1 MGVRRSDWATLSST
15 AASAGLTASWPGSKQ
30 NSRGTSTT
38 TAPSGRCAT
47 TTGVPLNHDASH
59 CRSTASVDAAA
70 VRCCAGVGGADAA
83 GPCAAT
89 VAGDGDDEDVE
100 DEDAGGVPAQPQ

>member
-1 MGVRRSDWATLSST
+1 
-15 AASAGLTASWPGSKQ
+15 
-30 NSRGTSTT
+30 
-38 TAPSGRCAT
+38 
-47 TTGVPLNHDASH
+47 LNHDASH

-89 VAGDGDDEDVE
+89 VAGDGGDDDEE
-100 DEDAGGVPAQPQ
+100 GGVLAQPQSESATTSGRVANYIARY